1 MMQIDSSSGG
11 AQGDGDSRRQQIGSR
26 TKGAG
31 QLVSRKLDFSSQIA
45 GFLGWSRNFESC
57 SMLSKKNALVSFM
70 GFEFPYC
77 CKVLLMLKFFF
88 NHTLKLHNPPE
99 NIIHK

>member
-45 GFLGWSRNFESC
+45 GFLGWSRNFEFC
-57 SMLSKKNALVSFM
+57 SNAIKEERLSVIY
-70 GFEFPYC
+70 GFRIS
-77 CKVLLMLKFFF
+77 VLLYGTTYVEIFLQSYIEI
-88 NHTLKLHNPPE
+88 T
-99 NIIHK
+99 